1 MILKPDYNAQNVFEV
16 NFDKLKESGIKVLIF
31 DLDSTVMKS
40 KAGVFST
47 EILKM
52 FENLSKDFVL
62 AIASN
67 NKNID
72 YINKVRAQVNFPVI
86 GHANKPSPD
95 VIKSFLK
102 ENAIRPQDAAMIG
115 DRPLTDILVGKLLGA
130 TTVLV
135 DSISKDEE
143 PPLTRFVRRVE
154 RLSIR

>member
-1 MILKPDYNAQNVFEV
+1 M
-16 NFDKLKESGIKVLIF
+16 
-31 DLDSTVMKS
+31 
-40 KAGVFST
+40 
-47 EILKM
+47 
-52 FENLSKDFVL
+52 
-62 AIASN
+62 
-67 NKNID
+67 
-72 YINKVRAQVNFPVI
+72 NFPVI